1 MHHLWSCFKFVVLPN
16 RGAECESGHVYY
28 QEDVVPWILGERW
41 TEPGMM
47 YFHTKWGAKEP
58 QNPPNQRVGRE
69 FELSIN
75 PKINVAAW
83 WTWIFVHSEQT
94 LVSPVKMGLCFQM
107 DRSPQKRW
115 VSCQSTKEE
124 LSDILRRNAHLY
136 NLQFNPFSK
145 KSLLVTFFF
154 GRWYYRWEVET
165 RFQVAAC
172 WLEPWKFGA
181 NKNPRWVSGWI
192 LECYV
197 GSRFVFFGSSL
208 MLNMLPLFFCWS
220 SISWS
225 H

>member
-1 MHHLWSCFKFVVLPN
+1 MRSQRTP
-16 RGAECESGHVYY
+16 R
-28 QEDVVPWILGERW
+28 
-41 TEPGMM
+41 
-47 YFHTKWGAKEP
+47 
-58 QNPPNQRVGRE
+58 NPPNQRVGRE

-75 PKINVAAW
+75 PKINVAAC
-83 WTWIFVHSEQT
+83 WTWIFVHSHR
-94 LVSPVKMGLCFQM
+94 LWFSSVKMGLCFQM

-172 WLEPWKFGA
+172 WLDPWKFGG
-181 NKNPRWVSGWI
+181 KNPRWVSGWI

-197 GSRFVFFGSSL
+197 GSRFVFFWELSYVKHVAVV
-208 MLNMLPLFFCWS
+208 FCWY